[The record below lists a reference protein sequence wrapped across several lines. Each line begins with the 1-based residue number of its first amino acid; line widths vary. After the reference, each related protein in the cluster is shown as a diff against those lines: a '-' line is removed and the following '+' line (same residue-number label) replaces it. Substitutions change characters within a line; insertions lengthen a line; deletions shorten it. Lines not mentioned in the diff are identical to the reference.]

1 MMAMTKLLADVL
13 KLSPSRFN
21 PTSHARFLAVHLGHA
36 IVRINTSSMVK
47 TRYAHPSFYMHPSLQ
62 CMLQMSLAM

>member
-21 PTSHARFLAVHLGHA
+21 PTPHVRFLAVHLGHA
-36 IVRINTSSMVK
+36 IVRIKTSTMVK
-47 TRYAHPSFYMHPSLQ
+47 TRYAHHQASTCIQAYSA
-62 CMLQMSLAM
+62 CCR